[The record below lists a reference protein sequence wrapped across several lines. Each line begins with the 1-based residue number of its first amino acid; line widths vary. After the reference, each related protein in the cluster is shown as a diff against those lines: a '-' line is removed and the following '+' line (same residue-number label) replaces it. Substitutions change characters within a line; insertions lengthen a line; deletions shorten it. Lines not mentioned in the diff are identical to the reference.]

1 MGGLSSTAESD
12 ACQKPTIVVR
22 EVWLSVFSK
31 GGTPVNHNFTRRQ
44 FLLATGAAAA
54 SASLINSA
62 LSLFDHA
69 EASQLAV
76 RRDVGHMDV
85 NDPVLVSYRKAV
97 KAMKALPA
105 RDPRSWTYQAAI
117 HGTLIT
123 PLKHAWNTHQHGN
136 YFFWSW
142 HRTYLYWFER
152 IVRRFAHDPQW
163 ALPYWNWSQANER
176 QLPASFR
183 DPRSELF
190 VSNRRATMNA
200 GGALPPS
207 HVEYAQAFSFSSF
220 ANASTS
226 LEGSPHGTVH
236 VDVGGWMGSAL
247 TAAQDPLFY
256 LHHANID
263 RLWSLWLAQG
273 GNRMDPIGDA
283 DWARHRF
290 TFYNENGK
298 PVQMTTCDVLR
309 TAEELQY
316 IYEGEPVQV
325 KQYCPRKPVEPPIS
339 FVDERLIVAPISPV
353 TLTAQATIVSIDMK
367 DLSSKMQPVL
377 DSTTDQIALELLDA
391 EAESAPGVV
400 WDVFVGAP
408 KDTTPDSQSPSFV
421 GSVALFG
428 AGIRHV
434 ATHEFRPARFLFPM
448 KRALAAV
455 LQENKGQL
463 PIRFVPQGV
472 LVEGKPLAPDLKSP
486 VRIGRIGIIVE
497 RTQQSGSSPQQ

>member
-1 MGGLSSTAESD
+1 M
-12 ACQKPTIVVR
+12 
-22 EVWLSVFSK
+22 
-31 GGTPVNHNFTRRQ
+31 NHNLTRRQ
-44 FLLATGAAAA
+44 FLLTTGAAAA

-62 LSLFDHA
+62 LSLFDRA
-69 EASQLAV
+69 EASQLAI
-76 RRDVGHMDV
+76 RRDVGHMDI

-152 IVRRFAHDPQW
+152 LVRRFAHDPQW
-163 ALPYWNWSQANER
+163 ALPYWNWSEADER
-176 QLPASFR
+176 QLPLAFR
-183 DPRSELF
+183 DPHSELF
-190 VSNRRATMNA
+190 VADRRAAMNA
-200 GGALPPS
+200 GGALPTG
-207 HVEYAQAFSFSSF
+207 HVDYAGAFSFRSF
-220 ANASTS
+220 VNASTS
-226 LEGSPHGTVH
+226 LEGSPHDTVH

-273 GNRMDPIGDA
+273 GNRMDPIGDEA
-283 DWARHRF
+283 WARHRF

-316 IYEGEPVQV
+316 VYEGEPIQV

-339 FVDERLIVAPISPV
+339 FVDERLAVPAIFPI
-353 TLTAQATIVSIDMK
+353 TLTSDPSMVTI
-367 DLSSKMQPVL
+367 DLKELTGKVQPLL
-377 DSTTDQIALELLDA
+377 DSTTDQIALELLDV

-408 KDTTPDSQSPSFV
+408 KDTMPDSQSPSFV

-428 AGIRHV
+428 AGIRRE
-434 ATHEFRPARFLFPM
+434 ATHEFRPARFLLPM
-448 KRALAAV
+448 KRALAAS

-463 PIRFVPQGV
+463 SIRFVPQGV
-472 LVEGKPLAPDLKSP
+472 LVEGKPSAPDLKSS

-497 RTQQSGSSPQQ
+497 RTQESGSPRQR